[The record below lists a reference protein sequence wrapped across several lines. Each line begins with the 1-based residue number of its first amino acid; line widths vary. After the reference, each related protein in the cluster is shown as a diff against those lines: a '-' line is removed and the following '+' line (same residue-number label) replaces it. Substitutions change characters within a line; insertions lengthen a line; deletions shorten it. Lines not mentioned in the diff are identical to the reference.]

1 MPLKGEII
9 VEFDREK
16 HEYLAMWEPV
26 VFGMG
31 KTEKDAVEDMMAAAE
46 LFIENTHQETLDK

>member
-46 LFIENTHQETLDK
+46 LFIETNYQKIMDK

>member
-46 LFIENTHQETLDK
+46 LFIESTHRETVGK